1 MIRATDS
8 QRSNMDLVY
17 VPEVLNYGFLR
28 SQPYRDYEQP
38 WNTNYFDNG
47 RSSQN
52 HCQRLPQQ
60 QHHEQKQLS
69 KESCHLCRES
79 KRRSLAAYIRGKS
92 RRSSCQEIHEE
103 EEEQDVREEIVNSG
117 QQLKTEKGSSK
128 TPDELKETT
137 ETRS

>member
-1 MIRATDS
+1 
-8 QRSNMDLVY
+8 MDLVY

-38 WNTNYFDNG
+38 WNTNYFNNG

-92 RRSSCQEIHEE
+92 RRGSCQEIHEE
-103 EEEQDVREEIVNSG
+103 EEEQDVREETENTG
-117 QQLKTEKGSSK
+117 QQLKAGKGVSK
-128 TPDELKETT
+128 TPNESKETK
-137 ETRS
+137 ETQS